1 VAEPEAEARERIDTL
16 LDAAG
21 WAVQDRTQMNL
32 SAARGIAV
40 REFSLATGF
49 VDYLLIV
56 DRKALGV
63 IEAKPVGVTLSGVES
78 QSAKYKDALKPP
90 LRAWRD
96 PLPFLYESTGVET
109 YFTND
114 LDPEPRSRRVFAFH
128 TPAML
133 LAWAKETETLRM
145 RLGAMPPLMTAGLW
159 PAQIE
164 AVGNLEQSLADDRP
178 RALIQMATG
187 SGKTFTAINAVYR
200 LIKHAG
206 ARRVL
211 FLVDRANLGKQA
223 LNEFQQFDTPD
234 DGRKFTELYTVQRLA
249 SNYIDTGAK
258 VVITTI
264 QRLFSILSDEAE
276 FDVEEE
282 EQSAFSAR
290 GAAWATMPPKTVEY
304 KARLPIEFF
313 DCIVVDECHRS
324 IYNLWRQALEY
335 FDAYIIGL
343 TATPAK
349 QTFGFF
355 NQNLVMEYQR
365 QRAVVDGVNVDGRV
379 YRIRTA
385 ITERGSTVD
394 AFEVVGKRDRQTREV
409 RWEQLD
415 DDFTYGAKELDRA
428 VVVRSQ
434 IRTIIRAYRD
444 NLFTEIFPGR
454 THVPKTLIFA
464 KDDDHAEEIVRIVRD
479 EFGKGNEFCQKITYR
494 VSGVKADDLISAFR
508 NQYNPRIAVTV
519 DMIATGTDIKPLEVL
534 LFMRNVKSRV
544 QFEQMLGRGT
554 RVVDVDTL
562 QGVTPD
568 APMKDRFVIVDAV
581 GVMDEEKGDPQT
593 LERKRSV
600 SFERLLEAVAA
611 GADDDET
618 LSSLAGRFALLDK
631 RMTAAE
637 REEIATASGGKSLHD
652 LAMALLDAI
661 DPDVQR
667 AAASAATGEEE
678 PGPDALADATAA
690 LLLQAVAP
698 LDDPALRQT
707 LLTIQRRN
715 EQTLDEVSLDTVR
728 EAGFSVDDTERART
742 TVASFEQYIAEHT
755 DEITALQLLYEQPYR
770 ERRATFTHLK
780 RLAEQLQQPPHR
792 WTADGLWQAY
802 ARLERDKVRGVGEKR
817 VVTDLVSLVRHAVH
831 AEDALIPYPETV
843 RERYAAWLAQQETAG
858 MQFTEQQRWWLDRI
872 AAYIGVNL
880 SFDVDD
886 FDYDGEL
893 SDRGGQIA
901 AVRVFGK
908 DLLRLLDNLN
918 VALVA

>member
-1 VAEPEAEARERIDTL
+1 MAEPEAEARERIDTL

>member
-16 LDAAG
+16 LEAAG

-32 SAARGIAV
+32 GAAPGIAV
-40 REFSLATGF
+40 REFPLATGYA
-49 VDYLLIV
+49 DYLLIV

-90 LRAWRD
+90 LKAWRD

-128 TPAML
+128 TPEML

-145 RLGAMPPLMTAGLW
+145 RLRAMPPLMTAGLW

-249 SNYIDTGAK
+249 SNYIDSGAK

-276 FDVEEE
+276 FDAEEE

-365 QRAVVDGVNVDGRV
+365 QRAVVDGVNVDGQV

-394 AFEVVGKRDRQTREV
+394 AFEVVGKRDRQTRAV

-415 DDFTYGAKELDRA
+415 DDFTYGANELDRA

-454 THVPKTLIFA
+454 SHVPKTLIFA

-568 APMKDRFVIVDAV
+568 APVKDRFVIVDAV
-581 GVMDEEKGDPQT
+581 GVVDEEKGDTQA

-631 RMTAAE
+631 RVTAAE
-637 REEIATASGGKSLHD
+637 RAEIATASGGKSLHD
-652 LAMALLDAI
+652 LATALLDAI

-667 AAASAATGEEE
+667 AAAATATGEEE
-678 PGPDALADATAA
+678 PGPDALADATAG
-690 LLLQAVAP
+690 LLLHAVAP
-698 LDDPALRQT
+698 LDDPLLRHT

-728 EAGFSVDDTERART
+728 EAGFSVDDTERARA
-742 TVASFEQYIAEHT
+742 TVASFERYIAEHT
-755 DEITALQLLYEQPYR
+755 DEITALQLLYAQPYR

-780 RLAEQLQQPPHR
+780 RLAERLQQPPHR
-792 WTADGLWQAY
+792 WTAEALWQAY

-831 AEDALIPYPETV
+831 VEDALIPYPETV

-858 MQFTEQQRWWLDRI
+858 MRFTEQQRWWLDRI

-901 AVRVFGK
+901 AARVFGK
-908 DLLRLLDNLN
+908 DLPRLLNNLN
-918 VALVA
+918 GALVA